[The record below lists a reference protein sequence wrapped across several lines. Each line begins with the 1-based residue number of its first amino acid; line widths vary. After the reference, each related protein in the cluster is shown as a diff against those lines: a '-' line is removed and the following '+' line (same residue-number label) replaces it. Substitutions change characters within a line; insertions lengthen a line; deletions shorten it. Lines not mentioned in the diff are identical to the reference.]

1 MTTVTGSSVGF
12 FRLEAE
18 LGSGGMGVVYRATPE
33 QDTAG
38 VAAGTRVALKVL
50 HPHLIRSD
58 IMRARFARECEIG
71 QGIVHPN
78 VVRMFGSGEN
88 DGFHYI
94 VMEYVEGQT
103 LRDLIV
109 ELQVVPEELCRHI
122 ACEVA
127 AGVAAIHEAGAVHRD
142 IKPENVLI
150 TPDHQV
156 RLMDLGVARLVDET
170 TRLSLT
176 GSFVGSVQYAA
187 PEQFRGGDEIVDP
200 RVDQHAMGVLFYEM
214 ACGRNPFLDTDV
226 SSTMRRVLLETPA
239 QLRDVNRAVSP
250 FLSEVVRVLIAKK
263 CEDRFASIQ
272 VVHELLTEAEE
283 SIWWQERESR
293 VEGLDSTQTIF
304 FQAPVETALY
314 GRDDELAKM
323 QALYE
328 HAREGDGQVA
338 LLLGETGIGK
348 TRLAEEVV
356 NRVRQ
361 SGEEVN
367 FLYGG
372 FLPGGARDA
381 GAGFASAFREHLGPA
396 GSAPYLT
403 ETPRL
408 APAFDALLHGDRPPD
423 GQELLTTASIQ
434 TCFVHVARSLAAE
447 RPTVIVV
454 DDLDL
459 AGDDSLRLF
468 TSLALAVSRHRLLL
482 IGALRRRV
490 DTVWLSETSAHPHV
504 TTVPLG
510 RLGPRSLTDLLSD
523 YLQSPALAATLGV
536 PIAMRSEG
544 NPHFVF
550 EILRGLEESRVLTR
564 DDDGV
569 WRTTGD
575 TGDIRIPSSLRDLVS
590 RRIEELEPED
600 RELLDAA
607 ACAGFRLDPSLV
619 ADALGM
625 PAIRTL
631 KQFARIEKQHR
642 LVRSVGREIMFD
654 HDQVQVCLLDEL
666 MPQLKELYHAALG
679 EALQRRMKVEDLV
692 DDEQSGST
700 YVRLVEHFLSG
711 GRGDLAKPYLSAA
724 LEHLEGAHA
733 LDRGAALLTRAL
745 TVDGLLEHMERI
757 EALIRL
763 GGWLSRLGRAEAAL
777 DRAREAEALART
789 QDAPDMV
796 SRAAL
801 LGGNTL
807 RRAHRHDEARIS
819 LSRAVEA
826 AREGSDRGV
835 EAAAMRGLAQTVQ
848 SIGQHDAALEL
859 FDRDRR
865 LVSEVGDPALRGEAM
880 SARAGVLLEL
890 GRREAALEEY
900 RDELR
905 LVKSRGDSAGEAAAM
920 RNVGRVL
927 VEMGRVDEARDHLV
941 KSLTISRSIGDR
953 EGELTTV
960 ELVGRVHLLLG
971 QFTDARTHFERQAE
985 LAHEIGSPLDG
996 ADATGNLGLVLM
1008 TQGRGDHAFAT
1019 FDRQLERSLE
1029 IEHRAGEARAQ
1040 VQIAS
1045 ALRVFGAV
1053 DRAHARFVRAVAMV
1067 CEQHDRLGEGNAL
1080 CEYGRFQLDLTK
1092 KDDQVDGIAVLFDQ
1106 AIECLTGVED
1116 HIGLSR
1122 ALRFRAKVASR
1133 SGDAQTALLLLARA
1147 TEHALRSGV
1156 IGADI
1161 LIACDI
1167 AAMDAAAPAGTATS
1181 HDMTALLSLRE
1192 RVRSM
1197 GERLPHLDRMEAC
1210 FRAGT
1215 ITADAELIAES
1226 AELLEFFSRHAP
1238 DELRRTTVTHVPL
1251 HRAIAH
1257 ASRRARSRER
1267 AAR

>member
-1 MTTVTGSSVGF
+1 VTTVTGSSVGF

-18 LGSGGMGVVYRATPE
+18 FGSGGMGVVYRATPE
-33 QDTAG
+33 QDTDG

-78 VVRMFGSGEN
+78 VVRMFGSGES

-109 ELQVVPEELCRHI
+109 ELEVVPEELCRHI
-122 ACEVA
+122 AREVA
-127 AGVAAIHEAGAVHRD
+127 AGVAAIHAAGAVHRD
-142 IKPENVLI
+142 IQPENVLI
-150 TPDHQV
+150 TPDHEV
-156 RLMDLGVARLVDET
+156 RLMDLGVARLVDES

-187 PEQFRGGDEIVDP
+187 PEQFRGGDEVADP

-226 SSTMRRVLLETPA
+226 SSTMRKVLLETPA
-239 QLRDVNRAVSP
+239 DLRAANPAVTP
-250 FLSEVVRVLIAKK
+250 FLSEVVGVLIAKK
-263 CEDRFASIQ
+263 REDRFASIQ
-272 VVHELLTEAEE
+272 VVHELLTEGEE
-283 SIWWQERESR
+283 SIWWQERQAALN
-293 VEGLDSTQTIF
+293 GLEPTQSMTLL
-304 FQAPVETALY
+304 APVQSALY
-314 GRDDELAKM
+314 GRDEQLEKM

-328 HAREGDGQVA
+328 LAREGDGQVA
-338 LLLGETGIGK
+338 LLVGETGIGK
-348 TRLAEEVV
+348 TRLAQEVV
-356 NRVRQ
+356 KRVRE
-361 SGEEVN
+361 SGDEVH

-372 FLPGGARDA
+372 FLPGGAGDP
-381 GAGFASAFREHLGPA
+381 GSGITSAFRDHLGTT
-396 GSAPYLT
+396 GSAPHLH

-408 APAFDALLHGDRPPD
+408 APAFDALLRGDRPPE
-423 GQELLTTASIQ
+423 GHELLTTASIQ
-434 TCFVHVARSLAAE
+434 TCFVHLARSLAAE

-468 TSLALAVSRHRLLL
+468 TSLALAVPRHRLLL
-482 IGALRRRV
+482 VGATRRRI
-490 DTVWLSETSAHPHV
+490 DTIWLSETSAHPHV
-504 TTVPLG
+504 TAVPLE
-510 RLGPRSLTDLLSD
+510 RLGPHSLTHLLADALGS
-523 YLQSPALAATLGV
+523 SRLAATLGV
-536 PIAMRSEG
+536 PIAMRSDG

-550 EILRGLEESRVLTR
+550 EILRGLQESRVLIQ
-564 DDDGV
+564 DAGGV
-569 WRTTGD
+569 WTTTGD
-575 TGDIRIPSSLRDLVS
+575 TENISIPASLRDLVGN
-590 RRIEELEPED
+590 RIAELDPEE

-607 ACAGFRLDPSLV
+607 ACCGFRFDPSLV
-619 ADALGM
+619 ADALGT

-642 LVRSVGREIMFD
+642 LVRSVGREIVFD
-654 HDQVQVCLLDEL
+654 HDQVQAFLLEDL

-679 EALQRRMKVEDLV
+679 EVLQRRMNVADLV
-692 DDEQSGST
+692 DDEYSGST
-700 YVRLVEHFLSG
+700 YVCVVEHFIAG
-711 GRGDLAKPYLSAA
+711 GRGDLARPYVASALDHLENSHA
-724 LEHLEGAHA
+724 LE
-733 LDRGAALLTRAL
+733 RGAALLMRAL
-745 TVDGLLEHMERI
+745 TMDGLLEHVERV

-763 GGWLSRLGRAEAAL
+763 GHWLSRLGRADAAL
-777 DRAREAEALART
+777 DRAREAEALARA
-789 QDAPDMV
+789 QDAPDLV

-801 LGGNTL
+801 LAGDTL
-807 RRAHRHDEARIS
+807 RRAHRHDEARLS

-826 AREGSDRGV
+826 AREGSDRGI
-835 EAAAMRGLAQTVQ
+835 EAAAMRGLAQTIQ
-848 SIGQHDAALEL
+848 SIGHHDAALEL
-859 FDRDRR
+859 FDRDRS
-865 LVSEVGDPALRGEAM
+865 LASEVGDSAAKGHAI

-905 LVKSRGDSAGEAAAM
+905 IVKSRGDSAGEAAAT

-927 VEMGRVDEARDHLV
+927 MEMGRLDEARDCQRQ
-941 KSLTISRSIGDR
+941 SLTIARSIGDR

-960 ELVGRVHLLLG
+960 ALTGEVHLLLG
-971 QFTDARTHFERQAE
+971 HFAEARSYFERQAE
-985 LAHEIGSPLDG
+985 LAHEIGSPLDA

-1019 FDRQLERSLE
+1019 FDRELESCMA

-1045 ALRVFGAV
+1045 ALRTFGAV

-1067 CEQHDRLGEGNAL
+1067 VEQHDRRCEGHAL
-1080 CEYGRFQLDLTK
+1080 SEYGRFQLDLTK
-1092 KDDQVDGIAVLFDQ
+1092 DDDALGGIAMLLDQ
-1106 AIECLTGVED
+1106 AVECLTDVED
-1116 HIGLSR
+1116 HLGLSR
-1122 ALRFRAKVASR
+1122 ALRYRARVAAR
-1133 SGDAQTALLLLARA
+1133 SGDVQGAMLLLARA
-1147 TEHALRSGV
+1147 TEHALRSGA

-1167 AAMDAAAPAGTATS
+1167 TLIDAAAPPGAATT

-1192 RVRSM
+1192 RVRTMS
-1197 GERLPHLDRMEAC
+1197 ERLPHLDRMEAC
-1210 FRAGT
+1210 FRAGMVT
-1215 ITADAELIAES
+1215 HDDELVAKAAD
-1226 AELLEFFSRHAP
+1226 LLEFFSRHAP
-1238 DELRRTTVTHVPL
+1238 DDLRRTTVTHVPL
-1251 HRAIAH
+1251 HRAIAR
-1257 ASRRARSRER
+1257 ASRRARSKQR
-1267 AAR
+1267 AVV